1 MIINSDHRHDNNDI
15 DLEVV
20 VDVAGHVGPTL
31 AHGAVPLE
39 GGGHGGGEA
48 GHVAL
53 VQVEV
58 DPAQVVEVIPANLL
72 PQAEAVWGEKLL
84 INVVGPG

>member
-1 MIINSDHRHDNNDI
+1 MVIVIII
-15 DLEVV
+15 IIFDLEVV
-20 VDVAGHVGPTL
+20 VDVAGHVGPAL

-39 GGGHGGGEA
+39 GGGHGGREA

-84 INVVGPG
+84 INVVGRG